1 MSDEH
6 MKTKPDGEPEVDE
19 MRKEYD
25 FTGGIRGKYAE
36 RYTADTN
43 VVVLEADVAR
53 AFPDSD
59 SVNAAFA
66 LSPIAFCRRGII
78 TA

>member
-19 MRKEYD
+19 MREEYD
-25 FTGGIRGKYAE
+25 FTGGARGKYAE
-36 RYTADTN
+36 RYTVGTN

-59 SVNAAFA
+59 SVNAA
-66 LSPIAFCRRGII
+66 LRELLRIRGSEG
-78 TA
+78 ASG